1 MGDVMSCCSAR
12 DRKGFN
18 DMAAAGDGLHAA
30 PPPELAK
37 PGTPTETEHVKSM
50 PTSDAALLPDAP
62 RSPSSPSKRKSVS
75 SPRKSREPLSPSR
88 SRSSSVHAS
97 RSLKRSKSVP
107 AALDIAAVVR
117 EAEAQLAT
125 APGTDATTPKS
136 PSSTLRRQSSASP
149 RRRSSKG
156 IRKSLTVD
164 IAAAQGSQDSP
175 TSPTE
180 NGKTESTPSSPDTP
194 AHRLYKKRLE
204 SLSPTTAGKPL
215 FADNNKKGA
224 KNDEH
229 SGTLAVKEPTQ
240 LWRSRYIVIK
250 GFLIFVFENME
261 EGQAL
266 AELSRNDPK
275 WRRIRPLHVCDITD
289 IRPRPAGTG
298 REFEI
303 FSRSEQNILPKEN
316 GERILCRAKTMLE
329 MIVWVKK
336 IRTLMNAARIR
347 TARTGHAG

>member
-1 MGDVMSCCSAR
+1 MGEVMSCCSAR

-18 DMAAAGDGLHAA
+18 DMAAVADGVHA
-30 PPPELAK
+30 PPPDLAK
-37 PGTPTETEHVKSM
+37 PDIPSETQHVKS
-50 PTSDAALLPDAP
+50 TSRSDTPLSADAS
-62 RSPSSPSKRKSVS
+62 RSPASPSKRKSVS
-75 SPRKSREPLSPSR
+75 SPRKSRDSLSPSR
-88 SRSSSVHAS
+88 SRSSSVHSPS

-107 AALDIAAVVR
+107 AALDIAAVVQ

-125 APGTDATTPKS
+125 STDATTPKS
-136 PSSTLRRQSSASP
+136 TSSPLRRQSSGSP

-156 IRKSLTVD
+156 LRKSLTVD

-175 TSPTE
+175 TE
-180 NGKTESTPSSPDTP
+180 VGKTDSTPSSPDTP

-215 FADNNKKGA
+215 FADSTKKGA
-224 KNDEH
+224 NNEEH
-229 SGTLAVKEPTQ
+229 SGTLVVKEVTQ

-275 WRRIRPLHVCDITD
+275 WRRIRPLHICDITD

-303 FSRSEQNILPKEN
+303 FTRSAEQILPKEN

-329 MIVWVKK
+329 MILWVKR
-336 IRTLMNAARIR
+336 IRTLMNAARSR
-347 TARTGHAG
+347 TGRSGHAG